1 MSKIKAFEELK
12 CWQEAR
18 VLVKDLFLFCQKD
31 KMKKDYDISSQLR
44 RASLSIMNNIAEGY
58 GRKSD
63 KEFIQFLNYAV
74 ASCSEVQS
82 MLYVLLDI
90 HYVYNDFF
98 DEKYS
103 QIEKIKALLL
113 GLIKYLNKSN

>member
-1 MSKIKAFEELK
+1 MKTFEELK

-18 VLVKDLFLFCQKD
+18 VLVKDIFLFCRNEKI
-31 KMKKDYDISSQLR
+31 KKDYDICSQLR
-44 RASLSIMNNIAEGY
+44 RATLSIMNNIAEGF

-63 KEFIQFLNYAV
+63 REFIQFLNYSL

-90 HYVYNDFF
+90 HYVQDNFF
-98 DEKYS
+98 HEKYN
-103 QIEKIKALLL
+103 QIEKVKALTL
-113 GLIKYLNKSN
+113 GLVKNLNKSSK